1 MAFIGGFFKKTKHQR
16 FEYRPR
22 YWDPDREDLE
32 QRIKTAQGTADNSSP
47 EAVKQ
52 RISNNLRRSYKSSSI
67 SQRSSSKRSSF
78 MLLAIIGALAM
89 LAYYFLTVYL
99 PVLER
104 MLGTGNG

>member
-22 YWDPDREDLE
+22 YWDPEKEDL
-32 QRIKTAQGTADNSSP
+32 QNRVKAAKGLVDNNSP
-47 EAVKQ
+47 EAVKH

-67 SQRSSSKRSSF
+67 ADRSSSKRSSF

-104 MLGTGNG
+104 MLGVVN